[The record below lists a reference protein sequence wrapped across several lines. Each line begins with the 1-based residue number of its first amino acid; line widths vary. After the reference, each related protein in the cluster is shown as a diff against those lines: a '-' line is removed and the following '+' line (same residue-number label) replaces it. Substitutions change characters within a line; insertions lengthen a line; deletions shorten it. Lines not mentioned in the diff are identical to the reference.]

1 MGESL
6 YGKFGIATVTSGFI
20 ILIIAFFVS
29 MTLGWLMPVIVI
41 ILLALGLII
50 NIGGIILG
58 IVGIKKDDLRENAI
72 RALIAGIIF
81 LIVGILLIILNIY
94 IRALI
99 G

>member
-6 YGKFGIATVTSGFI
+6 YGKFGITTVTSGFI
-20 ILIIAFFVS
+20 ILIIVFFVS
-29 MTLGWLMPVIVI
+29 ATFGWLMPGIVI